1 MNIMVINNIK
11 IGDII
16 INEINQLKDKGY
28 FFTTYE
34 LFKILDN
41 YLYQNEIFQLLNI
54 SQATY
59 YKYKKE
65 KKSKYVDRKLYSLYL
80 IITNESFKNEFE
92 KCETLYLE

>member
-1 MNIMVINNIK
+1 MIINNIK

-41 YLYQNEIFQLLNI
+41 YLYQNEILQLLSI

-65 KKSKYVDRKLYSLYL
+65 KKGKYVDRKLYTLYL
-80 IITNESFKNEFE
+80 IITNESFKEHFE
-92 KCETLYLE
+92 KCETIYMEW

>member
-1 MNIMVINNIK
+1 MIINNIK

-16 INEINQLKDKGY
+16 INEIKQLKDKGC

-41 YLYQNEIFQLLNI
+41 YLYQKEIFQLLNI

-65 KKSKYVDRKLYSLYL
+65 KRVSMSIENCINFIYS
-80 IITNESFKNEFE
+80 IWIKI
-92 KCETLYLE
+92 

>member
-1 MNIMVINNIK
+1 MIINNIK

-41 YLYQNEIFQLLNI
+41 YLYQNEILQLLNI

-65 KKSKYVDRKLYSLYL
+65 KKGKYVDRKLYQFYL
-80 IITNESFKNEFE
+80 LITNESFKEYFN
-92 KCETLYLE
+92 KCDNIHME